1 MISLLNQK
9 AKARHIAGLSYFAA
23 ALLLTSSAFAQSDV
37 SSRLNR
43 LENDM
48 QTLNRAVYKGE
59 TPPPSVY
66 AGSSGSSNAA
76 ASEVRIQQLESELQ
90 KLTGQIEEQN
100 FKIKQMEQQLQ
111 RFTEDMNMRMND
123 IEGNGGATGSATG
136 VNRASQYIARTNS
149 SISSTNMPP
158 NADPVINNTVTTVSG
173 AGATGGSGTTGYQW
187 SSGAPGVEVN
197 SAVTGDNPASIYEN
211 AYTLMKNNDYDGAEK
226 GFKTFLDANPDHP
239 LAGNAKYWLGE
250 TYYVRNDYKNAARV
264 FAEAYQQYPKNSKAA
279 DNLLKLGMALAGL
292 GKKDDACVA
301 FGQLKKEYT
310 GKADAVV
317 KRSEQEMS
325 NLGCK

>member
-1 MISLLNQK
+1 MISFLNQK
-9 AKARHIAGLSYFAA
+9 AKARHVAGLSYFAIMI
-23 ALLLTSSAFAQSDV
+23 LMTGSAFAQSD
-37 SSRLNR
+37 SARLNR
-43 LENDM
+43 LENDI

-59 TPPPSVY
+59 MPPASSVY
-66 AGSSGSSNAA
+66 AGSGGSNAA
-76 ASEVRIQQLESELQ
+76 ASEVRIQQLEGELQ

-123 IEGNGGATGSATG
+123 IEGNGGGAAAGSTTG
-136 VNRASQYIARTNS
+136 VNRASQYIARTTS
-149 SISSTNMPP
+149 SSSTVPP
-158 NADPVINNTVTTVSG
+158 TAEPVINNTVTTVSG
-173 AGATGGSGTTGYQW
+173 AGTTTSGTTGYQW

-197 SAVTGDNPASIYEN
+197 AAATGDNPASIYEN
-211 AYTLMKNNDYDGAEK
+211 AYTLMKNNDYAGAEK
-226 GFKTFLDANPDHP
+226 GFQTFLDANPDHP

-250 TYYVRNDYKNAARV
+250 TFYVRNDYKNAARV

-279 DNLLKLGMALAGL
+279 DNLLKLGMALASM

-301 FGQLKKEYT
+301 FSQLKKEYA
-310 GKADAVV
+310 GKADSVV
-317 KRSEQEMS
+317 KRADQEIS